1 MNLSYR
7 TRRFLQGLGVF
18 AMVLALLLLLA
29 SLVWMLW
36 LDRFVVYS
44 REGTK
49 FDFSLSS
56 QDISG
61 IAAQKPTVPED
72 VNIVIGEGTKQEE
85 ISLELVQ
92 LAGYYADVSML
103 EREFDLVLQQVEN
116 ITAGTPVMLDVKDM
130 YGYFL
135 YDSSVGIYPSKTVNT
150 SRVNDLIAYLDAKGA
165 YLIARLPA
173 FKDQRYGLDNVP
185 YGLHHESMRYLYM
198 DEDRCYWLDPNSEGA
213 MNYITEITL
222 ELKGMGFD
230 EVVYDYFWYPDAT
243 NLAFKGN
250 KTESITNAAQRLV
263 KNCSTESFCV
273 SFVAQEPKFALPEG
287 RTRMYLTGR
296 SATDAASLA
305 AETGLEDDIQIR
317 LVFVADGN
325 DTRFDAY
332 GVLRPITA
340 ARFEDMD
347 DE

>member
-7 TRRFLQGLGVF
+7 TRRFLQGLGIAAVI
-18 AMVLALLLLLA
+18 LALLGIVVWLI
-29 SLVWMLW
+29 WMLW

-44 REGTK
+44 REGAK

-61 IAAQKPTVPED
+61 VEAVKPTAPD
-72 VNIVIGEGTKQEE
+72 VNIVIGEGKVEQE

-92 LAGYYADVSML
+92 LSGYYADAKML
-103 EREFDLVLQQVEN
+103 EKEFDLVLQQAAN
-116 ITAGTPVMLDVKDM
+116 ITSGTPVMLDVKDI

-135 YDSSVGIYPSKTVNT
+135 YNSSVGIYPSKTVNT
-150 SRVNDLIAYLDAKGA
+150 SRVTDLINYLDAQGA

-185 YGLHHESMRYLYM
+185 YGLHHESNRYLYI
-198 DEDRCYWLDPNSEGA
+198 DEDHCYWLSPNSDGT
-213 MNYITEITL
+213 MNYLTEIAL

-230 EVVYDYFWYPDAT
+230 EVVFDYFWYPDAT
-243 NLAFKGN
+243 NIAFKGN
-250 KTESITNAAQRLV
+250 REESIAKAAERLV
-263 KNCSTESFCV
+263 TSCATESFAV
-273 SFVAQEPKFALPEG
+273 SFVAQDTKFTLPEG

-296 SATDAASLA
+296 SASDAATLA
-305 AETGLEDDIQIR
+305 AETGLEDVTVK

-332 GVLRPITA
+332 GALRPITA
-340 ARFEDMD
+340 ARFED
-347 DE
+347 EEE

>member
-7 TRRFLQGLGVF
+7 TRRFLQGLGIF
-18 AMVLALLLLLA
+18 AIILALLALVF

-44 REGTK
+44 RDGVK

-61 IAAQKPTVPED
+61 VKVAKPTSPN
-72 VNIVIGEGTKQEE
+72 VNIVIGEGKQEDT
-85 ISLELVQ
+85 ISLDLVQ
-92 LAGYYADVSML
+92 LSGYYADVSML
-103 EREFDLVLQQVEN
+103 EREFDLVLQQAAN
-116 ITAGTPVMLDVKDM
+116 IQLGTPVMLDVKDI

-135 YDSSVGIYPSKTVNT
+135 YDSDVGIYESKTVNPA
-150 SRVNDLIAYLDAKGA
+150 RVDDLIDYLDAKGA

-185 YGLHHESMRYLYM
+185 YGLHHESNRYLYM
-198 DEDRCYWLDPNSEGA
+198 DEDRCYWLDPTSNGT
-213 MNYITEITL
+213 MNYLTEITL
-222 ELKGMGFD
+222 ELKSMGFD
-230 EVVYDYFWYPDAT
+230 EVVFDYFWYPDAT

-250 KTESITNAAQRLV
+250 RQERIAAAAKQLV
-263 KNCSTESFCV
+263 DSCATESFAI
-273 SFVAQEPKFALPEG
+273 SFVAQDTKFSLPEG
-287 RTRMYLTGR
+287 RSRMYLTGR

-305 AETGLEDDIQIR
+305 EETELEEEDVKIR
-317 LVFVADGN
+317 LVFIADGN

-340 ARFEDMD
+340 ARFEDEED
-347 DE
+347 